1 MKKEYII
8 LGLIIIALSA
18 YLITNK
24 TDRDNY
30 SLPSVPEIN
39 VADIVEVNL
48 DKDGKSIVLSKK
60 DGSWVVGSSVDK
72 SYPADQESITKM
84 LDIVKALKLSALVSE
99 SGNLTPYELDAK
111 NKINVT
117 VKSKTATVRKFE
129 IGKTAPS
136 FRHTFVKLDG
146 SKSVYHAEKSF
157 RRDFEKTVDDLRDKK
172 VLSFDK
178 NKITNITLK
187 KGDIVKEVAIKDGK
201 PVEKKEEK
209 AQDSNKDEKTAEN
222 KAAKSDENKSG
233 ENKFDDNKADN
244 LAINKENEAVEGI
257 LTILS
262 DLKCHS
268 FTDTE
273 NKNEFKD
280 KGVEEIAKVTLKA
293 DANKELSFVIYK
305 KDEKENYPA
314 ISSENVYPFLL
325 TTYEGNDIISKI
337 DDAMGLKKEDSKI
350 NDAMGLKKED
360 NKNPSETNL
369 DSKTEKR

>member
-30 SLPSVPEIN
+30 SLPSIAEIN
-39 VADIVEVNL
+39 VADIVEINL
-48 DKDGKSIVLSKK
+48 EKDGKNIVLSKK
-60 DGSWVVGSSVDK
+60 DSTWSVGSSADK
-72 SYPADQESITKM
+72 NYPADQESITKM

-117 VKSKTATVRKFE
+117 VKSKTETIRKFE

-157 RRDFEKTVDDLRDKK
+157 RNDFEKTLDGLRDKK

-201 PVEKKEEK
+201 PVEKKDEK
-209 AQDSNKDEKTAEN
+209 AQDSNKDGKNA
-222 KAAKSDENKSG
+222 
-233 ENKFDDNKADN
+233 DNKVE
-244 LAINKENEAVEGI
+244 AIEGI
-257 LTILS
+257 LTTLS

-273 NKNEFKD
+273 DKNEFQD
-280 KGVEEIAKVTLKA
+280 KGAEEIAKVTLRA

-305 KDEKENYPA
+305 KDAKENYPA

-325 TTYEGNDIISKI
+325 TTYEGNDIIIKIDDAMGLKQEDNQI
-337 DDAMGLKKEDSKI
+337 DDAMGLKKEDNQI
-350 NDAMGLKKED
+350 DDAMGLKQED
-360 NKNPSETNL
+360 NP
-369 DSKTEKR
+369 

>member
-30 SLPSVPEIN
+30 SLPSISEIN
-39 VADIVEVNL
+39 VADIVEINL
-48 DKDGKSIVLSKK
+48 EKDGKNILISKK
-60 DGSWVVGSSVDK
+60 DSSWIVGSVADK
-72 SYPADQESITKM
+72 TYPADQESITKI
-84 LDIVKALKLSALVSE
+84 LDIVKALKVSALVSE

-187 KGDIVKEVAIKDGK
+187 KGDIIKEVAIKDGK
-201 PVEKKEEK
+201 PVEKKDEK
-209 AQDSNKDEKTAEN
+209 AQDSSKDEKSADN
-222 KAAKSDENKSG
+222 KIDENKSG
-233 ENKFDDNKADN
+233 ENKSDDKKADN
-244 LAINKENEAVEGI
+244 LLTSKNNEAIEGI
-257 LTILS
+257 LATLS
-262 DLKCHS
+262 DLKCNS

-280 KGVEEIAKVTLKA
+280 KGIEEIAKVTLKA

-305 KDEKENYPA
+305 KDAKENYPA
-314 ISSENVYPFLL
+314 ITSENVYPFLL
-325 TTYEGNDIISKI
+325 TTYEGNDIITKI
-337 DDAMGLKKEDSKI
+337 DDAMGLKKEDSPSSKV
-350 NDAMGLKKED
+350 KD
-360 NKNPSETNL
+360 NSETNL